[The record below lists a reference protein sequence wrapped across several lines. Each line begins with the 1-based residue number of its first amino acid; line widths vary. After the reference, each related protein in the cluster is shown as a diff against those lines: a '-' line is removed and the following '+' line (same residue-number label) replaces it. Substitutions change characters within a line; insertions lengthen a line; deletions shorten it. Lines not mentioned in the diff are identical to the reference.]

1 MLCQN
6 LQGLLRMVVGDHV
19 RIIAS
24 PDLCYG
30 SKGFYPLIPANSALI
45 IQVGR
50 GGQHYAGRVYLLPVC
65 RTSST
70 LNQISALSQRRT
82 QTNGR
87 ILQPACARKD
97 EGCRRPREI
106 ACVDES

>member
-1 MLCQN
+1 
-6 LQGLLRMVVGDHV
+6 MVVGDHV

-50 GGQHYAGRVYLLPVC
+50 WRQRICVSCLSELRLGQVEL
-65 RTSST
+65 
-70 LNQISALSQRRT
+70 
-82 QTNGR
+82 
-87 ILQPACARKD
+87 
-97 EGCRRPREI
+97 
-106 ACVDES
+106 